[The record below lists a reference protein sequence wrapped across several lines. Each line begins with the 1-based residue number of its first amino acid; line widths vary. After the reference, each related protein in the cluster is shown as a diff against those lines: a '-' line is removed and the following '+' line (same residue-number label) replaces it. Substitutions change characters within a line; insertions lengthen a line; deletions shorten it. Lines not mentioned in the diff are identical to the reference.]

1 MSDQVMT
8 KAANLSV
15 IVPQIWSRRYYDVL
29 LADLPFNSIVA
40 RDWEGEIQNLG
51 DRVKISSFPEFSD
64 ATELAE
70 DAANDADAI
79 TVTQQEL
86 VINKRI
92 VKDFIVTSLAQLQS
106 LPAMDKLREMA
117 VYAILKKIQK
127 IIIESI
133 APSTTSPDHTITY
146 SGVGS
151 TLAFADII
159 AAKKLLDLQDVP
171 MADRHCVLGANKTND
186 VFNITGFVSSDFVTG
201 NSLITTG
208 QLQNALLGF
217 VPHYTTEVGDVSY
230 FFHRS
235 FYTMAAQQGLSIKE
249 FDLGVQ
255 GKRGTRV
262 NIDTLAGFKQLDSTR
277 VVSIS

>member
-1 MSDQVMT
+1 MADQVMT

-29 LADLPFNSIVA
+29 LADLPFNSIVS
-40 RDWEGEIQNLG
+40 RDWEGEITALG

-79 TVTQQEL
+79 TVTQQDL
-86 VINKRI
+86 IINKRI

-127 IIIESI
+127 IIIDDI
-133 APSTTSPDHTITY
+133 APSVAAPDHTLSYT
-146 SGVGS
+146 GAGG
-151 TLAFADII
+151 TLAFADLL
-159 AAKKLLDLQDVP
+159 ASKKLLDAADVP
-171 MADRHCVLGANKTND
+171 MPDRHCVLGASATNSI
-186 VFNITGFVSSDFVTG
+186 FNITGFTSSDFVTG

-217 VPHYTTEVGDVSY
+217 VPHFTTEVGNVS
-230 FFHRS
+230 FLFHRS

-255 GKRGTRV
+255 GKRGVRI
-262 NIDTLAGFKQLDSTR
+262 NIDTLAGFKQLDNVR

>member
-29 LADLPFNSIVA
+29 LADLPFASVIS
-40 RDWEGEIQNLG
+40 RDWEGEIQSLG
-51 DRVKISSFPEFSD
+51 DRVKVSSFPEFSD

-117 VYAILKKIQK
+117 VYSILKKIQK
-127 IIIESI
+127 IIIDDI
-133 APSTTSPDHTITY
+133 APSTSSPDHVISY
-146 SGVGS
+146 SGGGGA
-151 TLAFADII
+151 LAFADIL
-159 AAKKLLDLQDVP
+159 AAKKLLDAADVP
-171 MADRHCVLGANKTND
+171 MADRHMVFGANRAND
-186 VFNITGFVSSDFVTG
+186 VFNITGFTSSDFVSG
-201 NSLITTG
+201 NNLITTG
-208 QLQNALLGF
+208 QLGNALLGF
-217 VPHYTTEVGDVSY
+217 APHVTNEVGNVTY
-230 FFHRS
+230 AFHRS
-235 FYTMAAQQGLSIKE
+235 FYTMAAQKGLTIKE

-255 GKRGTRV
+255 GKRGTRI
-262 NIDTLAGFKQLDSTR
+262 NIDTLAGFKQLDSVR